1 MHVLPATT
9 KSTAAHILSM
19 LHMQ

>member
-19 LHMQ
+19 LH